1 MPASN
6 TRHKKIVRAAALT
19 VAWMNE
25 RPGRA
30 IRNIAREVGVPPAH
44 LRNILS
50 VMAAKTS
57 KKIRRTAGTARSRGA
72 RKVSMPFT
80 RGNYLLMV
88 AGLVSVLIGYVI
100 MRLENEVDGFVS
112 LYVAP
117 VLLLVGYL
125 EILYA
130 IWWRGPEEQ
139 AAQSAE

>member
-1 MPASN
+1 
-6 TRHKKIVRAAALT
+6 
-19 VAWMNE
+19 
-25 RPGRA
+25 
-30 IRNIAREVGVPPAH
+30 
-44 LRNILS
+44 
-50 VMAAKTS
+50 MAAKTS

-88 AGLVSVLIGYVI
+88 AGLVSVLIGFVI
-100 MRLENEVDGFVS
+100 MRLENEVDGFIS

-117 VLLLVGYL
+117 VFLLFGYL